1 MRPNHQQSLHQSES
15 LGLWGTNMK
24 PQGMIP
30 SRPGHEPVIRWHGK
44 PVTIAGACA
53 LALEAHRRGD
63 LPAAADIYARI
74 LAQVPDY
81 AEGHN
86 NRGVVLQQMKRYDEA
101 LACYD
106 RAIVLK
112 PGYANAHFNRGTV
125 LKKMLR
131 REDALA
137 SYDQALA
144 LNPGHVEAHNNRG
157 VVLQELKRY
166 DEALASY
173 DQAIAAQPSHAEA
186 HNNRGIVLA
195 GQGDMAGAEKMFLHA
210 AALKPSFPDPWF
222 NLANIRHHQ
231 TVDNAGVQP
240 IRALLANPGLT
251 PDDQAQLYF
260 SLGKIHDD
268 CGRHDEA
275 FAYFQQANQIRN
287 AQVAYDAGL
296 VERMTTAI
304 IEIFSRDF
312 LARPLTFASDNRSP
326 LFVVG
331 MPRSGTTLLA
341 SILSN
346 HPAIATAGELS
357 TLGDFTA
364 GLQTLSGSDAP
375 YPAAVKHLTAAV
387 ADPIATGYLNRLR
400 RDVAPVI
407 PHVID
412 KNPLNFR
419 HLGFIAMLFPQA
431 RIIHCTRHPLATC
444 LSNYFQ
450 RFPLHLDYSFELRN
464 LGHFYREYAR
474 LMAHWRTIPTLK
486 LIEISYDDMILDTER
501 TARRLLDFL
510 GLDWDERCL
519 APHTN
524 RYVVETASQWQVR
537 QPIYRHALDNWRH
550 YEKHLA
556 PLKEMLP
563 GSF

>member
-1 MRPNHQQSLHQSES
+1 
-15 LGLWGTNMK
+15 MK

-30 SRPGHEPVIRWHGK
+30 SRRGPEPVIRWRGK
-44 PVTIAGACA
+44 PFRLADAGA
-53 LALEAHRRGD
+53 LALAEHRRGD
-63 LPAAADIYARI
+63 LPAVVEIYTLM

-86 NRGVVLQQMKRYDEA
+86 NRGVVLQQMQRLDEA
-101 LACYD
+101 LASYD
-106 RAIVLK
+106 RAIAIK
-112 PGYANAHFNRGTV
+112 PGYANAHFNRATV
-125 LKKMLR
+125 LKKMMR
-131 REDALA
+131 REEALA

-157 VVLQELKRY
+157 VVLQEMKRY

-173 DQAIAAQPSHAEA
+173 DQAIALQPSHAEA

-195 GQGDMAGAEKMFLHA
+195 SKGDMAGAEKMFLQA
-210 AALKPSFPDPWF
+210 SALKPDFPDPWF
-222 NLANIRHHQ
+222 NLANIRQHQ
-231 TVDNAGVQP
+231 SVEEGEVKH
-240 IRALLANPGLT
+240 IRALLAKPGLK
-251 PDDQAQLYF
+251 PEDQAQLYF

-296 VERMTTAI
+296 VERMTDGI
-304 IEIFSRDF
+304 IEVFSQDF
-312 LARPLTFASDNRSP
+312 LASPFAFASDDRSP

-346 HPAIATAGELS
+346 HRAIATAGELS
-357 TLGDFTA
+357 TLGDLAA
-364 GLQTLSGSDAP
+364 GLPALTGSAGS
-375 YPAAVKHLTAAV
+375 YPAAIRRLTAAG
-387 ADPIATGYLNRLR
+387 AEQITTGYLKRLR
-400 RDVAPVI
+400 RDVEPAI
-407 PHVID
+407 SHVID

-419 HLGFIAMLFPQA
+419 HLGFITMLFPQA

-450 RFPLHLDYSFELRN
+450 RFPLHLDYSFDLRN

-474 LMAHWRTIPTLK
+474 LMEHWRKLPALK
-486 LIEISYDDMILDTER
+486 MIEVSYDDLILDTER
-501 TARRLLDFL
+501 TARTLLDFL

-524 RYVVETASQWQVR
+524 RYAVETASQWQVR
-537 QPIYRHALDNWRH
+537 QPIYRHALENWRH

-556 PLKEMLP
+556 PLKAMLP
-563 GSF
+563 AD